1 MKNKFGILLAIA
13 MLAVLV
19 IPASASPSKLYP
31 AMDILS
37 VVQNQSV
44 TVQTSYFPANDTFN
58 VLMGLS
64 GTEGIGGILVSRL
77 TTNAGGSFL
86 ATFHIPPEL
95 QGQQIISIR
104 LESPTSG
111 YYVYDWFY
119 NSTAA
124 VGPNYYPTAPYYYG
138 TPYYYA
144 TPTWK
149 PIEEG
154 MPRFDIIGVQ
164 KGGSVSVRLIN
175 YPANRNY
182 GVYMKDG
189 RSAYTTWYS
198 VTAFNSASG
207 GIFNAGPW
215 YIPAILRYSPQIDL
229 KILDTSRKIYTLNYF
244 DNEKYP

>member
-1 MKNKFGILLAIA
+1 MKNKIGILLTVA

-19 IPASASPSKLYP
+19 IPVSASQFNLVPITS
-31 AMDILS
+31 IIS
-37 VVQNQSV
+37 VVQDQSV
-44 TVQTSYFPANDTFN
+44 TIRTDYFPANDTFN

-64 GTEGIGGILVSRL
+64 GTQGIGGILVSRL
-77 TTNAGGSFL
+77 TTGAGGSIL
-86 ATFHIPPEL
+86 AKFHIPPEL

-104 LESPTSG
+104 LESPYSG
-111 YYVYDWFY
+111 YYSYNWFY

-124 VGPNYYPTAPYYYG
+124 VGPDYYPTQYYYG
-138 TPYYYA
+138 TPYYYSA
-144 TPTWK
+144 TPTWR

-154 MPRFDIIGVQ
+154 MPRFDIIAVQ

-215 YIPAILRYSPQIDL
+215 IIPAILRYSPQISM
-229 KILDTSRKIYTLNYF
+229 KIYDTSRKIFTVNRF
-244 DNEKYP
+244 DNENYP